1 MSTPAL
7 TPAGAK
13 PAPARPLL
21 AAMLAGAFTA
31 VTLMAL
37 GAIWVL
43 SVGKIANRVAVDRAS
58 AALTAAART
67 MSTAGIAPDAR
78 HTLAILDAVLPEA
91 IAREVAAIRGD
102 TMTIVATSIALSPA
116 GDSAAASRLG
126 QSFRIPAEVAEDW
139 RAGSIG
145 TATLPTG
152 ARGREA
158 VSIWEPVRGA
168 AGSVTGAVG
177 ALVPASTMTAASR
190 AEFKD
195 EMLASAA
202 VTLAL
207 SLLAGIGRY
216 HAERSR
222 ALSEAEMRAAKEA
235 AEETARAR
243 GEFLANM
250 SHEVRTPLHG
260 VLGMTEAMLAAP
272 HTEAD
277 RRSIEVINRSAS
289 NLLGILNDILDY
301 SKLEAGRVE
310 LVNAP
315 FDPRALVDDAI
326 DLFAVRADEKDIDLA
341 ITETAT
347 FGLWPVGDATRI
359 RQVLLNLIG
368 NAVKFTE
375 KGSIRIAL
383 STIAIGR
390 KAAIVRFAVSDT
402 GIGIAPD
409 KQERVFEQF
418 AQAEGT
424 TARRFGGTGLG
435 LTISRHL
442 VTLMGG
448 SISVSSVPGEGA
460 TFVVELSLPAVP
472 ARAEPGRMPAAGTHV
487 LVCTHRDATRAAIA
501 DMCAKERLI
510 VDGCAT
516 PGDAAAVLRKRS
528 YAVVISEAAE
538 TDGPHQLS
546 GLGAPLV
553 VLTTV
558 ARPLN
563 NSALAAMGAAAQLR
577 RPVRHDHMLELLS
590 AVAAGQLGMQA
601 PPVSPASFKATAWRV
616 TEAAAVPAHA
626 AEDGRTTPS
635 GSTAAEAPR
644 VLVVDDVE
652 LNLMVAKAMLTAVGV
667 AARTAAGGEQAI
679 EVLSHEP
686 MDLVLMDCH
695 MPGVD
700 GYEATRRIRASDGPN
715 RETPIV
721 ALSASAFPAD
731 RDRALASGMNDFATK
746 PIELTTLSALLERWT
761 QEVPT

>member
-1 MSTPAL
+1 M

-37 GAIWVL
+37 GAIWAL
-43 SVGKIANRVAVDRAS
+43 SVGKIANHAAVDRAS

-78 HTLAILDAVLPEA
+78 HTLAILDAALPEA
-91 IAREVAAIRGD
+91 IAREVAAVRGD

-126 QSFRIPAEVAEDW
+126 QSFRIPVEVAEDW
-139 RAGSIG
+139 RTGSIG
-145 TATLPTG
+145 TATLRTG
-152 ARGREA
+152 ARGSEA
-158 VSIWEPVRGA
+158 LSIWEPVRGA
-168 AGSVTGAVG
+168 AGNVTGALG
-177 ALVPASTMTAASR
+177 AFVPASTLTTASR
-190 AEFKD
+190 TEFKG

-216 HAERSR
+216 HAEKSR
-222 ALSEAEMRAAKEA
+222 ARSEAEMRAAKEA

-315 FDPRALVDDAI
+315 FDPRALIDDAM

-341 ITETAT
+341 TIETAVC
-347 FGLWPVGDATRI
+347 GLWPVGDATRL

-375 KGSIRIAL
+375 KGSIRVAL
-383 STIAIGR
+383 STVAIGR
-390 KAAIVRFAVSDT
+390 KAAVVRFTVSDT

-418 AQAEGT
+418 AQAEGA

-435 LTISRHL
+435 LTISRRL

-472 ARAEPGRMPAAGTHV
+472 ARAEPRRKPAAGTHV
-487 LVCTHRDATRAAIA
+487 LVCTHRDATRSAIA
-501 DMCAKERLI
+501 DMCAKERLV

-516 PGDAAAVLRKRS
+516 PGDAAAVLHKGGV
-528 YAVVISEAAE
+528 AVVISEAAE

-553 VLTTV
+553 ILTTV

-563 NSALAAMGAAAQLR
+563 NSALSAMGAAAQLR

-590 AVAAGQLGMQA
+590 AVATGQFGTQA
-601 PPVSPASFKATAWRV
+601 SPASFKATAGRGRGM
-616 TEAAAVPAHA
+616 EDAAVSAHA

-635 GSTAAEAPR
+635 GPTPAGSPR

-679 EVLSHEP
+679 EVLSAEP
-686 MDLVLMDCH
+686 MDLVLMDCR
-695 MPGVD
+695 MPDVD

-746 PIELTTLSALLERWT
+746 PIELTTLSALLERWM